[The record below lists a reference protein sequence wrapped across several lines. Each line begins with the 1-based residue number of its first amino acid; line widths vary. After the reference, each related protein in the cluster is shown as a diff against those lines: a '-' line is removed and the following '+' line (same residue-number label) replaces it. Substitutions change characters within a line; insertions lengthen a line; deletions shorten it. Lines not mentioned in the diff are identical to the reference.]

1 MADKW
6 YSKAL
11 TTNQTF
17 NATMDELITQLKRIN
32 ARQEVIKKV
41 DFFPSST
48 SAAIGDKIL
57 YIYDNAVY
65 RLNNNREWELYFEKS
80 NYYNK
85 NISDTKYQAVLRSG
99 INIKTINNQSLLGS
113 GNIEFD
119 ISNINFNNYYDKNYI
134 NNNFYSKTYIDSNV
148 TSSLN
153 TTINTVESIK
163 NNYASTAYVSSK
175 ISDLIN
181 QAPETLDTLGEIA
194 KVLQENQSVVDTL
207 NEAIGLK
214 ADKSYVN
221 NQFTTINNSISTMNT
236 TLNTKASMDYVDSAI
251 SQAIDSAFNELVT
264 MKFGG

>member
-6 YSKAL
+6 YSNAL
-11 TTNQTF
+11 TTNQAF
-17 NATMDELITQLKRIN
+17 KATMDELIAQLKRIN
-32 ARQEVIKKV
+32 ARQEVLKKV
-41 DFFPSST
+41 DFFPSSA
-48 SAAIGDKIL
+48 SASVGDKIL
-57 YIYDNAVY
+57 YIYDNSVY
-65 RLNNNREWELYFEKS
+65 RLNNNREWELYFEKA

-113 GNIEFD
+113 GNIKLD
-119 ISNINFNNYYDKNYI
+119 ISSIELDNYYDKTYI

-153 TTINTVESIK
+153 TTINIVNSIK
-163 NNYASTAYVSSK
+163 NNYATTTYVNNK
-175 ISDLIN
+175 ISALIN

-194 KVLQENQSVVDTL
+194 KVLQDNQDVVDTL

-214 ADKSYVN
+214 ADKSYVD

-264 MKFGG
+264 MRFGG